1 MIIFLQIFIV
11 VCIFIIGSLFGS
23 FFSLATYRIPRGQD
37 IIATRSYCPNC
48 KHRLGFFDLIPVL
61 SYIIRGAKCKYCKK
75 TISPRYFLLE
85 VSNGIIFVIGYF
97 IFGYTFTFLIVALIY
112 AVMFVIIGS
121 YIMSKKMTDEEKV
134 KIYNE
139 KNNKKVSKKAGV
151 FLSELVIAVLLFVVL
166 LVTAFIMS
174 RNYNNKNAENIMK
187 SHASSIAIKNIE
199 MCLATNYDSLNSY
212 TLQEIKNNIT
222 YNVTVNVTKV
232 SDEDSSKDDIVKK
245 INVKV
250 VYMYDGAQKEV
261 SLSTLKGK
269 VV

>member
-75 TISPRYFLLE
+75 PISPRYFLLE

-139 KNNKKVSKKAGV
+139 KK
-151 FLSELVIAVLLFVVL
+151 
-166 LVTAFIMS
+166 
-174 RNYNNKNAENIMK
+174 
-187 SHASSIAIKNIE
+187 
-199 MCLATNYDSLNSY
+199 
-212 TLQEIKNNIT
+212 
-222 YNVTVNVTKV
+222 
-232 SDEDSSKDDIVKK
+232 
-245 INVKV
+245 
-250 VYMYDGAQKEV
+250 
-261 SLSTLKGK
+261 
-269 VV
+269 

>member
-75 TISPRYFLLE
+75 PISPRYFLLE

-121 YIMSKKMTDEEKV
+121 YIM
-134 KIYNE
+134 
-139 KNNKKVSKKAGV
+139 
-151 FLSELVIAVLLFVVL
+151 
-166 LVTAFIMS
+166 
-174 RNYNNKNAENIMK
+174 
-187 SHASSIAIKNIE
+187 
-199 MCLATNYDSLNSY
+199 
-212 TLQEIKNNIT
+212 
-222 YNVTVNVTKV
+222 
-232 SDEDSSKDDIVKK
+232 
-245 INVKV
+245 
-250 VYMYDGAQKEV
+250 
-261 SLSTLKGK
+261 
-269 VV
+269 